1 MNWTKFQTYGMSPDK
16 AFEVLC
22 NQLFENWSKEEYK
35 SDIASFRVVNGAGGD
50 GGVESYAVLKDG
62 SIVGLQAKWFPTS
75 MSGSQINQI
84 KNSIK
89 TAKKVRSEITRYIV
103 CVPRDLASKTAQSE
117 NPEDARWDS
126 MVASVGADY
135 PDLTVELWNE
145 TRLVTELQKTSSSGI
160 FKFWFENAEVSDE
173 NVRYA
178 FEKAKSSWLTTKYV
192 PDLNAF
198 GNIAQ
203 TVSLLLGDI
212 GQREKQVKTFR
223 KINELCEKY
232 HSAAEAFLAVC
243 GDRPEITDIL
253 TETAGK
259 ISAVA
264 SECLKITAWYS
275 DETPLDGEIDLS
287 AFNVDFDSIADSI
300 NRSRDSTL
308 HHFHASDVTKV
319 LRKLGEYDIYA
330 LVKDFERSHHKKS
343 LLFLGTP
350 GTGKTHGISALTEK
364 FLTEGLHIPLL
375 IQARNI
381 PASSTWKD
389 IVSNYLGLSS
399 SWNEDE
405 IWQALISLANR
416 RIVQDPLLSSETKVS
431 PKVIIFVDGLDESST
446 HERWVDR
453 IRETTAITSNY
464 PQIRFCFTARP
475 TAFKGR
481 IDYAKVERLS
491 NTGDVSTHMLFDGY
505 MRAYNISTQNTG
517 WLKYSLNTPLALKL
531 FCELHQGQAVNLSS
545 RTEVSM
551 TSLWRKKIEKIES
564 EYCEK
569 NSRPPKSQYV
579 LRAIVFLSKQ
589 FVGTE
594 RLEHPSL
601 VDELAAELKIATEYA
616 ESLVNY
622 LEEYGVLSC
631 YCEHGTGL
639 APDTY
644 FYYPGIQGYFDY
656 ASALHIIAQYEHPR
670 DIDFNEC
677 KAIQTNTLN
686 SLAIISIQNHGYLLT
701 RNQTIN
707 AVLDG
712 WSRQEL
718 QFLALL
724 HADHSTAAQFKART
738 LEIMS
743 ENADGLITIVNQL
756 VLPLSRDCE
765 HPLGV
770 MLLDEFLNG
779 FEKPAQRDILWSVL
793 GYLRNSA
800 GKRWYQSETF
810 ELEGEN
816 YLLDSED
823 THNGCP
829 IIYAWALSSVNN
841 SLRKLYRNR
850 LMEWARLVPEE
861 FYRLFLKFSSVN
873 DPQIKSDLFSIL
885 MCLMYDGAN
894 PALVKN
900 ASDWILENILHPDRI
915 DSNRDISVR
924 YYSIA
929 IIKRAIIMGILNE
942 QTVAEYMPPY
952 TVTGNN
958 IALNKDALSGTRMG
972 GYSAIDYDLSRYV
985 LVDHIESDFNS
996 YPQRESRQ
1004 FEKLVDAVIAEQ
1016 PEYTGMT
1023 VEKFIISAAYAYIV
1037 EMGWNEQEFYN
1048 FDDDESGNGIVGG
1061 VDCSILGTYTP
1072 ATHGSQSS
1080 VMSVCEKYVWKARDI
1095 INGFLC
1101 DRLLFGDGNIAITDY
1116 GLLDD
1121 FIIPVQE
1128 SRIID
1133 PNNIPDDRPWHIPEP
1148 EKVVLDDAPATAKDV
1163 IANVL
1168 EAPVLDWEKWIF
1180 FENIGGAYKVGTK
1193 DLVALDMYSCFY
1205 GSAGVETCLFM
1216 NAILV
1221 NQDDVPELIKA
1232 ITKKSNEDN
1241 SITNPTDW
1249 YGGIHASCYVTPKE
1263 VCWFSWKA
1271 RYDASNTED
1280 FPQFHLKSA
1289 VDNCCYH
1296 SPEYG
1301 DVNFYLPSAPIR
1313 DILGIVDSDGY
1324 LFFDNS
1330 RRVIAEHSI
1339 AGEKW
1344 RTYQNYVVVDRSALF
1359 EKIRHTNQT
1368 LVWIMRERRIR
1379 TGNAQEKFGEFGAD
1393 RIKSYV
1399 GYLDGGEF
1407 EMKEIHSEVWSCEPK
1422 KKHLC

>member
-1 MNWTKFQTYGMSPDK
+1 MNWTNFQTYGMAPDK

-35 SDIASFRVVNGAGGD
+35 SDIASIRVVNGAGGD
-50 GGVESYAVLKDG
+50 GGVESYATLKDG
-62 SIVGLQAKWFPTS
+62 SIIGLQAKWFPTS
-75 MSGSQINQI
+75 MVSSQIAQI

-89 TAKKVRSEITRYIV
+89 TAKKVRPEISRYIV
-103 CVPRDLASKTAQSE
+103 CVPRDLASKTARSE
-117 NPEDARWDS
+117 NSEDTRWEN
-126 MVASVGADY
+126 MITSVVEDY
-135 PDLTVELWNE
+135 PDLAVELWNE
-145 TRLVTELQKTSSSGI
+145 SRLVAELQKPSASGI

-173 NVRYA
+173 SVQYA

-192 PDLNAF
+192 PELNTY

-203 TVSLLLGDI
+203 THSLLLGDI
-212 GQREKQVKTFR
+212 VQRENQTKTFR
-223 KINELCEKY
+223 KINELCEKF
-232 HSAAEAFLAVC
+232 HSATEAFLAVC

-253 TETAGK
+253 TETMGK
-259 ISAVA
+259 VSAVA
-264 SECLKITAWYS
+264 SECLKISAWYR
-275 DETPLDGEIDLS
+275 DKTPLDGDIDLS
-287 AFNVDFDSIADSI
+287 AFNVDFDSAADSI
-300 NRSRDSTL
+300 NQSRDSTL

-319 LRKLGEYDIYA
+319 LRKLGEFDFYA
-330 LVKDFERSHHKKS
+330 LIKDFERSHHEKS

-364 FLTEGLHIPLL
+364 LLVEGLHIPLL

-389 IVSNYLGLSS
+389 IVSNYLGLSAG
-399 SWNEDE
+399 WNEDE

-416 RIVQDPLLSSETKVS
+416 RSVQEPLLSSETKLS
-431 PKVIIFVDGLDESST
+431 PKVVIFVDGLDESST

-453 IRETTAITSNY
+453 IRETTVITSNY

-491 NTGDVSTHMLFDGY
+491 NAGDVPTHMLFDRY
-505 MRAYNISTQNTG
+505 THAYNITTQNNG
-517 WLKYSLNTPLALKL
+517 WIKYSLNTPVALKL
-531 FCELHQGQAVNLSS
+531 FCELHRGQAVNLSS

-551 TSLWRKKIEKIES
+551 TSLWRKKIEKIEG

-569 NSRPPKSQYV
+569 NGRPQKSQYV

-589 FVGTE
+589 FIDSE
-594 RLEHPSL
+594 RLEHSSL
-601 VDELAAELKIATEYA
+601 VDVLAAELKIATEYA

-622 LEEYGVLSC
+622 LEEYGILSC

-656 ASALHIIAQYEHPR
+656 ASALHITSQYNHPK
-670 DIDFNEC
+670 DIDFNDC

-686 SLAIISIQNHGYLLT
+686 SLAIISIQNYGYLLT
-701 RNQTIN
+701 RNPTID
-707 AVLDG
+707 VVMDD

-724 HADHSTAAQFKART
+724 HADYDTAAQFKGRT
-738 LEIMS
+738 VEIMS
-743 ENADGLITIVNQL
+743 ECADNLITIANQL

-770 MLLDEFLNG
+770 ILLDEFLNG
-779 FEKPAQRDILWSVL
+779 FEKPAQRDILWSVP

-810 ELEGEN
+810 ELEGED
-816 YLLDSED
+816 YLLDSQD
-823 THNGCP
+823 TYNGCP
-829 IIYAWALSSVNN
+829 TIYAWALSSVNN
-841 SLRKLYRNR
+841 SLRKRYRNR

-885 MCLMYDGAN
+885 MCLMYDGADQK
-894 PALVKN
+894 LVRT
-900 ASDWILENILHPDRI
+900 ASDWILENVLHPDRI
-915 DSNRDISVR
+915 DGNRDISVR

-929 IIKRAIIMGILNE
+929 IIKRAIIMGILDE
-942 QTVAEYMPPY
+942 QTVVEYMPPY
-952 TVTGNN
+952 TVTGNS
-958 IALNKDALSGTRMG
+958 IALNKDALSGTRMN

-996 YPQRESRQ
+996 YPQRNTKQ
-1004 FEKLVDAVIAEQ
+1004 FEKLVSAVITEQ
-1016 PEYTGMT
+1016 PEYAGMT
-1023 VEKFIISAAYAYIV
+1023 VEKFIISAAFAYIL
-1037 EMGWNEQEFYN
+1037 EMGWNEHEFYN
-1048 FDDDESGNGIVGG
+1048 FDKDKSGEGITGG
-1061 VDCSILGTYTP
+1061 VDCSIRGTYNS

-1080 VMSVCEKYVWKARDI
+1080 VMTVCEKYVWQARNAI
-1095 INGFLC
+1095 SGFLC
-1101 DRLLFGDGNIAITDY
+1101 DRLLFGDDNAPVTDY

-1121 FIIPVQE
+1121 FLIPVQE
-1128 SRIID
+1128 AHIID
-1133 PNNIPDDRPWHIPEP
+1133 PESIPDDRPWHIPELG
-1148 EKVVLDDAPATAKDV
+1148 KVALEGDPTCAKDV
-1163 IANVL
+1163 ITNVL
-1168 EAPVLDWEKWIF
+1168 KAPTLDWEKWIF
-1180 FENIGGAYKVGTK
+1180 FKNNDRAYSVDSE

-1216 NAILV
+1216 NAILI
-1221 NQDDVPELIKA
+1221 NQDDVLGFAEA
-1232 ITKKSNEDN
+1232 ITEKSNADN
-1241 SITNPTDW
+1241 RVANPTDW
-1249 YGGIHASCYVTPKE
+1249 YGGIHSSCYITPKE

-1271 RYDASNTED
+1271 RYDSANIEE
-1280 FPQFHLKSA
+1280 FPQFELKSA
-1289 VDNCCYH
+1289 VDDCCYN

-1301 DVNFYLPSAPIR
+1301 DVYFYLPSAPIR
-1313 DILGIVDSDGY
+1313 DILGIIDSDGY
-1324 LFFDNS
+1324 LFFDSS
-1330 RRVIAEHSI
+1330 RKVIAEHSI

-1344 RTYQNYVVVDRSALF
+1344 RTYQNYVVVDRSVLF
-1359 EKIRHTNQT
+1359 EKMQHTGQT

-1393 RIKSYV
+1393 RVKSYI
-1399 GYLDGGEF
+1399 GYFDGDKF
-1407 EMKEIHSEVWSCEPK
+1407 TVKEIFSEVWSSEPNK
-1422 KKHLC
+1422 KSL

>member
-1 MNWTKFQTYGMSPDK
+1 MNWTNFQTYGMAPDK

-35 SDIASFRVVNGAGGD
+35 SDIASIRVVNGAGGD

-62 SIVGLQAKWFPTS
+62 SIIGLQAKWFPTS
-75 MSGSQINQI
+75 MASSQIAQI

-89 TAKKVRSEITRYIV
+89 TAKKVRPEISRYIV
-103 CVPRDLASKTAQSE
+103 CVPRDLASKTARSE
-117 NPEDARWDS
+117 NSEDTRWEN
-126 MVASVGADY
+126 MITSVVADY
-135 PDLTVELWNE
+135 PDLAVELWNE
-145 TRLVTELQKTSSSGI
+145 SRIVAELQKPSASGI

-173 NVRYA
+173 SVQYA

-192 PDLNAF
+192 PELNTY

-203 TVSLLLGDI
+203 TLSLLLGDI
-212 GQREKQVKTFR
+212 VQRENQTKTFR
-223 KINELCEKY
+223 KINELCERF
-232 HSAAEAFLAVC
+232 HSAAEAFLVVC

-253 TETAGK
+253 TETMGK
-259 ISAVA
+259 VSAVA
-264 SECLKITAWYS
+264 SECLKITAWYR
-275 DETPLDGEIDLS
+275 DETPLDGDIDLS
-287 AFNVDFDSIADSI
+287 AFNVDFDSAADSI
-300 NRSRDSTL
+300 NQSRDSTL
-308 HHFHASDVTKV
+308 HYFHASDVTKV
-319 LRKLGEYDIYA
+319 LRKLGEFDFYA
-330 LVKDFERSHHKKS
+330 LIKDFERSHHKKS
-343 LLFLGTP
+343 LLFFGTP
-350 GTGKTHGISALTEK
+350 GTGKTHGISALSEK
-364 FLTEGLHIPLL
+364 LLSDGLHIPLL

-381 PASSTWKD
+381 PIYSTWKN
-389 IVSNYLGLSS
+389 IVCDYLGLSS

-405 IWQALISLANR
+405 IWQALISLADR
-416 RIVQDPLLSSETKVS
+416 HRFQEPQLSAETKVS

-446 HERWVDR
+446 HERWVER
-453 IRETTAITSNY
+453 IQETNAITASY

-491 NTGDVSTHMLFDGY
+491 NVGDAPTHILFDSY
-505 MRAYNISTQNTG
+505 MRAYNIKTQNNG
-517 WLKYSLNTPLALKL
+517 WLKYSLTSPLALKL
-531 FCELHQGQAVNLSS
+531 FCELNQDQTVSLSN

-551 TSLWRKKIEKIES
+551 TSLWRKKIEKIEG

-569 NSRPPKSQYV
+569 NGRPEKNQYV
-579 LRAIVFLSKQ
+579 LRAVVFLSKQ
-589 FVGTE
+589 FVAAE
-594 RLEHPSL
+594 RLEHSSL
-601 VDELAAELKIATEYA
+601 VDKLAAELKTATEYA

-631 YCEHGTGL
+631 YCEHGIGL

-656 ASALHIIAQYEHPR
+656 ASALHILSQYEHPK
-670 DIDFNEC
+670 DIDFNDC

-686 SLAIISIQNHGYLLT
+686 SLAIISIQKYGYLLT
-701 RNQTIN
+701 RNPTID
-707 AVLDG
+707 VVMDD

-718 QFLALL
+718 QFLTLL
-724 HADHSTAAQFKART
+724 HSDHSAAAQFKERT

-779 FEKPAQRDILWSVL
+779 FEKPAQRDILWSVP
-793 GYLRNSA
+793 GYLRNST

-810 ELEGEN
+810 ALEGDN
-816 YLLDSED
+816 YLLDPED
-823 THNGCP
+823 THEGCP
-829 IIYAWALSSVNN
+829 TVYAWALSTVNN

-850 LMEWARLVPEE
+850 LMEWAHLVPEE
-861 FYRLFLKFSSVN
+861 FYKLFLKFSAVN

-885 MCLMYDGAN
+885 MCLIYDGADQ
-894 PALVKN
+894 ALIKN

-915 DSNRDISVR
+915 DGNRDISVR

-929 IIKRAIIMGILNE
+929 IIKRAIIMGILDE
-942 QTVAEYMPPY
+942 QTVVEYMPPY
-952 TVTGNN
+952 TITGNS
-958 IALNKDALSGTRMG
+958 IALNKDALSGTRMN

-996 YPQRESRQ
+996 YPQRNTKQ
-1004 FEKLVDAVIAEQ
+1004 FEKLVSAVITEQ
-1016 PEYTGMT
+1016 PEYAGMT
-1023 VEKFIISAAYAYIV
+1023 VEKFIISAAFAYIL

-1048 FDDDESGNGIVGG
+1048 FNEDESGEGIVGG
-1061 VDCSILGTYTP
+1061 VDCSIRGTHHS

-1080 VMSVCEKYVWKARDI
+1080 VMTVCEKYVWQARNEI
-1095 INGFLC
+1095 SGFLC
-1101 DRLLFGDGNIAITDY
+1101 DRLLFGDENVPVTDY

-1121 FIIPVQE
+1121 FVIPVQE
-1128 SRIID
+1128 ARIINPD
-1133 PNNIPDDRPWHIPEP
+1133 NIPDDRPWHIPEP
-1148 EKVVLDDAPATAKDV
+1148 EKAVLEGIPSSAKDV
-1163 IANVL
+1163 ITYVL
-1168 EAPVLDWEKWIF
+1168 EAPTLDWEKWIF
-1180 FENIGGAYKVGTK
+1180 FKNIDGAYRVEAE

-1221 NQDDVPELIKA
+1221 NQDDVLGFAEA
-1232 ITKKSNEDN
+1232 ITEKSNADN
-1241 SITNPTDW
+1241 RVANPTDW
-1249 YGGIHASCYVTPKE
+1249 YGGIHSSCYITPKE

-1271 RYDASNTED
+1271 RYDSANIEV
-1280 FPQFHLKSA
+1280 FPQFELKSA
-1289 VDNCCYH
+1289 VDDCCYN

-1301 DVNFYLPSAPIR
+1301 DVYFYLPSAPIR
-1313 DILGIVDSDGY
+1313 DIIGIVDSDGY

-1330 RRVIAEHSI
+1330 RKVIAEHSI

-1344 RTYQNYVVVDRSALF
+1344 RTYQNYVIVDRPVLF
-1359 EKIRHTNQT
+1359 ERLQRAGKR

-1393 RIKSYV
+1393 RDKSYI
-1399 GYLDGGEF
+1399 GYFDGNKF
-1407 EMKEIHSEVWSCEPK
+1407 TVREIHSEIWNSEPK
-1422 KKHLC
+1422 KKSL

>member
-1 MNWTKFQTYGMSPDK
+1 MNWTKFQTYGMAPDK

-22 NQLFENWSKEEYK
+22 NQVFENWCKEEYK
-35 SDIASFRVVNGAGGD
+35 SAIASIRVVNGAGGD

-62 SIVGLQAKWFPTS
+62 SIVGLQAKWFPASMTS
-75 MSGSQINQI
+75 SQIAQI

-89 TAKKVRSEITRYIV
+89 TAKKVRPEITRYIV

-117 NPEDARWDS
+117 NPEDTRWDS
-126 MVASVGADY
+126 MVASVSVDY

-145 TRLVTELQKTSSSGI
+145 TRLVAELQKPSSSGI

-173 NVRYA
+173 SVRYA

-192 PDLNAF
+192 PELNAY

-203 TVSLLLGDI
+203 IVSLLLGDTV
-212 GQREKQVKTFR
+212 QREKQAKTFR
-223 KINELCEKY
+223 KINELCGKY

-253 TETAGK
+253 AETTGK
-259 ISAVA
+259 VSTVA

-275 DETPLDGEIDLS
+275 DETSLDSDIDLS

-300 NRSRDSTL
+300 NKSRDSTL

-319 LRKLGEYDIYA
+319 LRKLGEFDFYA
-330 LVKDFERSHHKKS
+330 LVKDFERSHHEKS

-350 GTGKTHGISALTEK
+350 GTGKTHGIGALTEK
-364 FLTEGLHIPLL
+364 LLAEGLHIPLL

-381 PASSTWKD
+381 PATSTWKD
-389 IVSNYLGLSS
+389 IVSNYLGLSA

-405 IWQALISLANR
+405 IWQSLISLANR
-416 RIVQDPLLSSETKVS
+416 RSVQDPLLSSETKIS

-446 HERWVDR
+446 HERWIDR
-453 IRETTAITSNY
+453 IRETTTITSNY

-491 NTGDVSTHMLFDGY
+491 NAGDVPTHMLFDGY
-505 MRAYNISTQNTG
+505 TRAYNITTQNNG

-551 TSLWRKKIEKIES
+551 TALWRKKIEKIES

-569 NSRPPKSQYV
+569 NGRPEKSQYV

-594 RLEHPSL
+594 RLEHSSL
-601 VDELAAELKIATEYA
+601 VEELAAELKIATEYA

-622 LEEYGVLSC
+622 LEEYGILSC

-639 APDTY
+639 TPDTY

-656 ASALHIIAQYEHPR
+656 ASALHITSQYEHPK
-670 DIDFNEC
+670 DIDFNDY

-686 SLAIISIQNHGYLLT
+686 SLAIIAIQNYGYLLT
-701 RNQTIN
+701 RNPTID
-707 AVLDG
+707 VVMDD
-712 WSRQEL
+712 WSKQEL

-724 HADHSTAAQFKART
+724 HADHDMAVQFKERT
-738 LEIMS
+738 IEIMS
-743 ENADGLITIVNQL
+743 ESADGLITIANQL
-756 VLPLSRDCE
+756 VLPLSRDHE

-779 FEKPAQRDILWSVL
+779 FEKPAQRDILWSVP
-793 GYLRNSA
+793 GYLRNSTD
-800 GKRWYQSETF
+800 KRWYQSVTF

-816 YLLDSED
+816 YLLDAED

-829 IIYAWALSSVNN
+829 TIYAWALSSVNN

-850 LMEWARLVPEE
+850 LMEWARLAPEE

-873 DPQIKSDLFSIL
+873 DPQIKSDLCSIL
-885 MCLMYDGAN
+885 MCLMYDGADQ
-894 PALVKN
+894 ALVKN
-900 ASDWILENILHPDRI
+900 ASDWILENILHPDKI
-915 DSNRDISVR
+915 DSNRDISIR
-924 YYSIA
+924 YYSMA
-929 IIKRAIIMGILNE
+929 IIKRAIIMGILDE
-942 QTVAEYMPPY
+942 QTVVEYMPPY
-952 TVTGNN
+952 AVTGNS

-996 YPQRESRQ
+996 YPQRNTKQ
-1004 FEKLVDAVIAEQ
+1004 FEKLISAVIAEQ
-1016 PEYTGMT
+1016 PEYAGMT
-1023 VEKFIISAAYAYIV
+1023 VEKFIISAAYAYIL
-1037 EMGWNEQEFYN
+1037 EMGWSENEFYN
-1048 FDDDESGNGIVGG
+1048 FDKDESGDGIIGG
-1061 VDCSILGTYTP
+1061 VDCSIRGTYHS

-1080 VMSVCEKYVWKARDI
+1080 VMTVCEKYVWQARNEI
-1095 INGFLC
+1095 SGFLC
-1101 DRLLFGDGNIAITDY
+1101 DRLLFGDENVPVTDY

-1121 FIIPVQE
+1121 FVIPVQE
-1128 SRIID
+1128 ARIINPD
-1133 PNNIPDDRPWHIPEP
+1133 NIPDDRPWHIPEP
-1148 EKVVLDDAPATAKDV
+1148 ENVVLEGTPVNAKDV
-1163 IANVL
+1163 IINVL
-1168 EAPVLDWEKWIF
+1168 EAPTLDWEKWIF
-1180 FENIGGAYKVGTK
+1180 FENSDGAYSVSSES
-1193 DLVALDMYSCFY
+1193 LVALDMYSCFY
-1205 GSAGVETCLFM
+1205 GSAGVETCLFIS
-1216 NAILV
+1216 AILL
-1221 NQDDVPELIKA
+1221 NEDDVLNFVDA
-1232 ITKKSNEDN
+1232 ITEKSGESNRV
-1241 SITNPTDW
+1241 SNPTDW
-1249 YGGIHASCYVTPKE
+1249 NGGIHSSCYITPKE
-1263 VCWFSWKA
+1263 VCWFPWKA
-1271 RYDASNTED
+1271 RYNPSNTEE
-1280 FPQFHLKSA
+1280 FSQFKLDAA
-1289 VDNCCYH
+1289 VDECCYN

-1301 DVNFYLPSAPIR
+1301 DVYFYLPSLPVR
-1313 DILGIVDSDGY
+1313 DILGITDSDGY
-1324 LFFDNS
+1324 LFFNRERD
-1330 RRVIAEHSI
+1330 VVAEQSI

-1344 RTYQNYVVVDRSALF
+1344 RTYQKYLVANAPYLF
-1359 EKIRHTNQT
+1359 EKTKAAGKT
-1368 LVWIMRERRIR
+1368 LVWVMKERRMSS
-1379 TGNAQEKFGEFGAD
+1379 GNAQEKFGKFGAD
-1393 RIKSYV
+1393 RLKSYV
-1399 GYLDGGEF
+1399 GYFNAGQF
-1407 EMKEIHSEVWSCEPK
+1407 IVKEIHSEFWNSITENEF
-1422 KKHLC
+1422 L

>member
-1 MNWTKFQTYGMSPDK
+1 MNWTNFQTYGMAPDK

-35 SDIASFRVVNGAGGD
+35 SDIASIRVVNGAGGD
-50 GGVESYAVLKDG
+50 GGVESYATLKDR
-62 SIVGLQAKWFPTS
+62 SIIALQAKWFPTS
-75 MSGSQINQI
+75 MVSSQIAQI

-89 TAKKVRSEITRYIV
+89 TAKKVRPEISRYIV
-103 CVPRDLASKTAQSE
+103 CVPRDLASKTARSE
-117 NPEDARWDS
+117 NSEDTRWEN
-126 MVASVGADY
+126 MITSVVEDY
-135 PDLTVELWNE
+135 PDLAVELWNE
-145 TRLVTELQKTSSSGI
+145 SRLVAELQKPSASGI

-173 NVRYA
+173 SVQYA
-178 FEKAKSSWLTTKYV
+178 FDKAKSSWLTTKYV
-192 PDLNAF
+192 PELNTY

-203 TVSLLLGDI
+203 TLSLLLGDI
-212 GQREKQVKTFR
+212 AQRENQTKTFR
-223 KINELCEKY
+223 KINELCEKFL
-232 HSAAEAFLAVC
+232 SAAEAFLAVC

-253 TETAGK
+253 TETMGK
-259 ISAVA
+259 VSAVA
-264 SECLKITAWYS
+264 SECLKITAWYR
-275 DETPLDGEIDLS
+275 DETPLDGDIDLS
-287 AFNVDFDSIADSI
+287 AFNVDFDSAADSI
-300 NRSRDSTL
+300 NQSRDSTL
-308 HHFHASDVTKV
+308 HHFHSSDVTKV
-319 LRKLGEYDIYA
+319 LRKLGEFDFYTLI
-330 LVKDFERSHHKKS
+330 KGFERSHHKKS
-343 LLFLGTP
+343 LLFWGTP
-350 GTGKTHGISALTEK
+350 GTGKTHGISALSEK
-364 FLTEGLHIPLL
+364 LLSDGLHIPLL

-381 PASSTWKD
+381 PTYSTWKN
-389 IVSNYLGLSS
+389 IVCDYLGLSS

-405 IWQALISLANR
+405 IWQALISLADR
-416 RIVQDPLLSSETKVS
+416 HRFQEPQLSAETKVS

-446 HERWVDR
+446 HERWVER
-453 IRETTAITSNY
+453 IQETNAITASY

-491 NTGDVSTHMLFDGY
+491 NAGDAPTHILFDSY
-505 MRAYNISTQNTG
+505 MRAYNIKTQNNG
-517 WLKYSLNTPLALKL
+517 WLKYSLTSPLALKL
-531 FCELHQGQAVNLSS
+531 FCELNQDQTVSLSN

-551 TSLWRKKIEKIES
+551 TSLWRKKIEKIEG

-569 NSRPPKSQYV
+569 NGRPEKNQYV
-579 LRAIVFLSKQ
+579 LRAVVFLSKQ
-589 FVGTE
+589 FVAAE
-594 RLEHPSL
+594 RLEHSSL
-601 VDELAAELKIATEYA
+601 VDKLAAELKTATEYA

-631 YCEHGTGL
+631 YCEHGMGL

-644 FYYPGIQGYFDY
+644 FYYPGIQGCFDY
-656 ASALHIIAQYEHPR
+656 ASALHILSQYEHPK
-670 DIDFNEC
+670 DIDFNDC

-686 SLAIISIQNHGYLLT
+686 SLAIISIQKYGYLLT
-701 RNQTIN
+701 RNPTID
-707 AVLDG
+707 VVMDD

-718 QFLALL
+718 QFLTLL
-724 HADHSTAAQFKART
+724 HSDHSAAAQFKERT

-779 FEKPAQRDILWSVL
+779 FEKPAQRDILWSVP
-793 GYLRNSA
+793 GYLRNST

-810 ELEGEN
+810 ALEGDN
-816 YLLDSED
+816 YLLDPED
-823 THNGCP
+823 THEGCP
-829 IIYAWALSSVNN
+829 TVYAWALSTVNN

-850 LMEWARLVPEE
+850 LMEWAHLVPEE
-861 FYRLFLKFSSVN
+861 FYKLFLKFSAVN

-885 MCLMYDGAN
+885 MCLIYDGADQ
-894 PALVKN
+894 ALIKN

-915 DSNRDISVR
+915 DGNRDISVR

-929 IIKRAIIMGILNE
+929 IIKRAIIMGILDE
-942 QTVAEYMPPY
+942 QTVVEYMPPY
-952 TVTGNN
+952 TITGNS
-958 IALNKDALSGTRMG
+958 IALNKDALSGTRMN

-996 YPQRESRQ
+996 YPQRNTKQ
-1004 FEKLVDAVIAEQ
+1004 FEKLVSAVITEQ
-1016 PEYTGMT
+1016 PEYAGMT
-1023 VEKFIISAAYAYIV
+1023 VEKFIISAAFAYIL

-1048 FDDDESGNGIVGG
+1048 FNEDESGEGIVGG
-1061 VDCSILGTYTP
+1061 VDCSIRGTHHS

-1080 VMSVCEKYVWKARDI
+1080 VMTVCEKYVWQARNEI
-1095 INGFLC
+1095 SGFLC
-1101 DRLLFGDGNIAITDY
+1101 DRLLFGDENVPVTDY

-1121 FIIPVQE
+1121 FVIPVQE
-1128 SRIID
+1128 ARIINPD
-1133 PNNIPDDRPWHIPEP
+1133 NIPDDRPWHIPEP
-1148 EKVVLDDAPATAKDV
+1148 EKAVLEGIPSSAKDV
-1163 IANVL
+1163 ITNVL
-1168 EAPVLDWEKWIF
+1168 KAPTLDWEKWIF
-1180 FENIGGAYKVGTK
+1180 FKNIDGAYRVEAE

-1221 NQDDVPELIKA
+1221 NQDDVLGFAEA
-1232 ITKKSNEDN
+1232 ITEKSNADN
-1241 SITNPTDW
+1241 RVANPTDW
-1249 YGGIHASCYVTPKE
+1249 YGGIHSSCYITPKE

-1271 RYDASNTED
+1271 RYDSANIEE
-1280 FPQFHLKSA
+1280 FPQFELKSA
-1289 VDNCCYH
+1289 VDDCCYN

-1301 DVNFYLPSAPIR
+1301 DVYFYLPSAPIR

-1330 RRVIAEHSI
+1330 RKVIAEHSI

-1344 RTYQNYVVVDRSALF
+1344 RTYQNYVIVDRPVLF
-1359 EKIRHTNQT
+1359 ERLQRAGKR

-1393 RIKSYV
+1393 RDKSYI
-1399 GYLDGGEF
+1399 GYFDGNKF
-1407 EMKEIHSEVWSCEPK
+1407 TVREIHSEIWNSEPK
-1422 KKHLC
+1422 KKSL

>member
-1 MNWTKFQTYGMSPDK
+1 MNWTKFQTYGMAPDK

-22 NQLFENWSKEEYK
+22 NQLFVNWSKEEYK
-35 SDIASFRVVNGAGGD
+35 TDIVSIRVVNGAGGD
-50 GGVESYAVLKDG
+50 GGVESYAVLKDK
-62 SIVGLQAKWFPTS
+62 SIIGLQAKWFQMSITS
-75 MSGSQINQI
+75 SQINQI

-89 TAKKVRSEITRYIV
+89 TAKKVRPEITRYIV
-103 CVPRDLASKTAQSE
+103 CVPRDLASKTARSE
-117 NPEDARWDS
+117 NSEDARWDS
-126 MVASVGADY
+126 MVASVGTDY

-145 TRLVTELQKTSSSGI
+145 TRLVAELQKSSSSGI
-160 FKFWFENAEVSDE
+160 FKFWFENAEMSDE
-173 NVRYA
+173 SVQHA
-178 FEKAKSSWLTTKYV
+178 FEKAKSSWLITKYV

-198 GNIAQ
+198 GNISQ
-203 TVSLLLGDI
+203 TLSLLLGDI
-212 GQREKQVKTFR
+212 GQREKQAKIFR

-243 GDRPEITDIL
+243 GDRSEITGIL
-253 TETAGK
+253 AETAGK
-259 ISAVA
+259 ISAIA
-264 SECLKITAWYS
+264 SACLRITGWYS
-275 DETPLDGEIDLS
+275 DETHLDGDIDLS

-300 NRSRDSTL
+300 NKSRDSRL

-319 LRKLGEYDIYA
+319 LRKLGKYDFYA
-330 LVKDFERSHHKKS
+330 LTKDFERSHHEKS

-364 FLTEGLHIPLL
+364 LLAEGLHIPIL

-389 IVSNYLGLSS
+389 IVSNYLGLSAG
-399 SWNEDE
+399 WNEDE

-416 RIVQDPLLSSETKVS
+416 RSVQEPLLSSETKLS
-431 PKVIIFVDGLDESST
+431 PKVIILVDGLDESST

-453 IRETTAITSNY
+453 IRETTVITSNY

-491 NTGDVSTHMLFDGY
+491 NAGDVPTHMLFDRY
-505 MRAYNISTQNTG
+505 MHAYNITTQNNG

-531 FCELHQGQAVNLSS
+531 FCEIHQGQAVNLSS

-551 TSLWRKKIEKIES
+551 TSLWRKKIEKIER

-569 NSRPPKSQYV
+569 NGRPEKSQYV

-589 FVGTE
+589 FVDTE
-594 RLEHPSL
+594 RLEHSSL
-601 VDELAAELKIATEYA
+601 VDELAAELKVSTEYS
-616 ESLVNY
+616 ECLVNC
-622 LEEYGVLSC
+622 LEEYGILSC

-644 FYYPGIQGYFDY
+644 FYYPGIQGFFDY
-656 ASALHIIAQYEHPR
+656 ASALHIVSRYKHPK

-686 SLAIISIQNHGYLLT
+686 SLAIISIQNNGYLLT
-701 RNQTIN
+701 RNPTID
-707 AVLDG
+707 VVMDE

-724 HADHSTAAQFKART
+724 HADYSTAAQFKERT

-743 ENADGLITIVNQL
+743 ESADGLITIVNQL

-779 FEKPAQRDILWSVL
+779 FEKPAQRDILWSVP

-810 ELEGEN
+810 ELEGED
-816 YLLDSED
+816 YLLDYQD
-823 THNGCP
+823 TYNGCP
-829 IIYAWALSSVNN
+829 TIYAWALSSVNN
-841 SLRKLYRNR
+841 TLRKLYRNR
-850 LMEWARLVPEE
+850 LMAWAHVVPEE
-861 FYRLFLKFSSVN
+861 FYKLFLKFSAVN

-885 MCLMYDGAN
+885 MCLIYDGAN
-894 PALVKN
+894 QALIKN

-915 DSNRDISVR
+915 DGNRDISVR

-929 IIKRAIIMGILNE
+929 IIKRAIIMGILDE
-942 QTVAEYMPPY
+942 QTVVQYMPPY
-952 TVTGNN
+952 TVTGNS

-996 YPQRESRQ
+996 YPQRNTKQ
-1004 FEKLVDAVIAEQ
+1004 FDNLVSAVIAEQ
-1016 PEYTGMT
+1016 PEYAGMT
-1023 VEKFIISAAYAYIV
+1023 VEKFIISAAYAYIL
-1037 EMGWNEQEFYN
+1037 EMGWNEHDFYN
-1048 FDDDESGNGIVGG
+1048 FDKDESGEGIIGG
-1061 VDCSILGTYTP
+1061 VDCSIRGTYNS

-1080 VMSVCEKYVWKARDI
+1080 VMTVCEKYVWQARSAI
-1095 INGFLC
+1095 SGFLC
-1101 DRLLFGDGNIAITDY
+1101 DRLLFGDDNAPVTDY

-1121 FIIPVQE
+1121 FLIPVQE
-1128 SRIID
+1128 AHIID
-1133 PNNIPDDRPWHIPEP
+1133 PENIPDDRPWHVPELG
-1148 EKVVLDDAPATAKDV
+1148 KVALEGDPTCAKDV
-1163 IANVL
+1163 VTNVL
-1168 EAPVLDWEKWIF
+1168 KAPTLDWEKWIF
-1180 FENIGGAYKVGTK
+1180 FKNNDRAYSVDSE

-1216 NAILV
+1216 SAILI
-1221 NQDDVPELIKA
+1221 NEDDALSFVDA
-1232 ITKKSNEDN
+1232 ITEKSKKSDCVA
-1241 SITNPTDW
+1241 NPTDW
-1249 YGGIHASCYVTPKE
+1249 NGGIHSSCYITPKE
-1263 VCWFSWKA
+1263 VCWFPWKE
-1271 RYDASNTED
+1271 RYNPSNTDE
-1280 FPQFHLKSA
+1280 FPQFKLDAA
-1289 VDNCCYH
+1289 VDECCY
-1296 SPEYG
+1296 SSLEYG
-1301 DVNFYLPSAPIR
+1301 DVYFYLPSLPVR
-1313 DILGIVDSDGY
+1313 NILGITDSDGY
-1324 LFFDNS
+1324 LFFNREQDT
-1330 RRVIAEHSI
+1330 VAEQSL

-1344 RTYQNYVVVDRSALF
+1344 RTYQKYLVANAPYLF
-1359 EKIRHTNQT
+1359 KEMKTVGKT
-1368 LVWIMRERRIR
+1368 LVWLMMERRMN
-1379 TGNAQEKFGEFGAD
+1379 TGNAQERFGKFGVD
-1393 RIKSYV
+1393 RIKNYM
-1399 GYLDGGEF
+1399 GYFKAGQF
-1407 EMKEIHSEVWSCEPK
+1407 MVKEIRSETWKSISEK
-1422 KKHLC
+1422 ELL

>member
-1 MNWTKFQTYGMSPDK
+1 MNWTKFQTYGMSPEK

-22 NQLFENWSKEEYK
+22 NQLFVNWSKEEYK
-35 SDIASFRVVNGAGGD
+35 SDIASIRIVNGAGGD

-62 SIVGLQAKWFPTS
+62 SIVGLQAKWFPMSMTS
-75 MSGSQINQI
+75 GQINQI

-89 TAKKVRSEITRYIV
+89 TAKKVRPEITRYIV

-117 NPEDARWDS
+117 NSEDARWDG
-126 MVASVGADY
+126 MVASVGTDY

-173 NVRYA
+173 SVRYA
-178 FEKAKSSWLTTKYV
+178 FEKAKSSWLTTKYI

-212 GQREKQVKTFR
+212 GQREKQAKTFR

-243 GDRPEITDIL
+243 SDRPEITRIL
-253 TETAGK
+253 TETTGQ
-259 ISAVA
+259 ISAIA
-264 SECLKITAWYS
+264 SACLKITGWYS
-275 DETPLDGEIDLS
+275 DETPLDGDIDLS
-287 AFNVDFDSIADSI
+287 TFNVDFDSIADSI
-300 NRSRDSTL
+300 SKSRDSTL

-319 LRKLGEYDIYA
+319 LRKLGEYDFYA
-330 LVKDFERSHHKKS
+330 LVKDFERSHYEKS

-350 GTGKTHGISALTEK
+350 GTGKTHGISALTDK
-364 FLTEGLHIPLL
+364 LLTEGLHIPLL
-375 IQARNI
+375 IQARSI
-381 PASSTWKD
+381 PVSATWKN
-389 IVSNYLGLSS
+389 IVSNYLGLSAD
-399 SWNEDE
+399 WNEDE

-416 RIVQDPLLSSETKVS
+416 RSVQEPLLSSETKLS

-446 HERWVDR
+446 HERWADR

-475 TAFKGR
+475 TSFKGR

-491 NTGDVSTHMLFDGY
+491 NAGDVPTHMLFDGY
-505 MRAYNISTQNTG
+505 TRAYNITTQNNG

-569 NSRPPKSQYV
+569 NGRPEKSQYV
-579 LRAIVFLSKQ
+579 LRAVVFLSKQ
-589 FVGTE
+589 FVDTG
-594 RLEHPSL
+594 RLEHSSL

-622 LEEYGVLSC
+622 LEEYGILSC

-639 APDTY
+639 ALDRY

-656 ASALHIIAQYEHPR
+656 ASALYIISQYEHPR

-677 KAIQTNTLN
+677 KAVQMNTLN
-686 SLAIISIQNHGYLLT
+686 SLAIISIQNYGYLLT
-701 RNQTIN
+701 RNQT
-707 AVLDG
+707 LDVVMDD
-712 WSRQEL
+712 WSSQEL

-724 HADHSTAAQFKART
+724 HADYSTAAQFKERT

-743 ENADGLITIVNQL
+743 ESADGLITIVNQL

-770 MLLDEFLNG
+770 MLFDEFLNG
-779 FEKPAQRDILWSVL
+779 FEKPAQRDILWSVP

-800 GKRWYQSETF
+800 GKRWYQSETS
-810 ELEGEN
+810 ELEGETF
-816 YLLDSED
+816 LLDSED

-829 IIYAWALSSVNN
+829 TVYAWALSSVNN
-841 SLRKLYRNR
+841 SLRQLYRNR

-873 DPQIKSDLFSIL
+873 DPQIKSDLFSVL
-885 MCLMYDGAN
+885 MCLMYDGADQ
-894 PALVKN
+894 ALVKN
-900 ASDWILENILHPDRI
+900 SSDWILENILHPNRI
-915 DSNRDISVR
+915 DGNRDISIR

-929 IIKRAIIMGILNE
+929 IIKKAIIMGILDE

-952 TVTGNN
+952 TVTGNS
-958 IALNKDALSGTRMG
+958 IALNKDALSGTRMS

-985 LVDHIESDFNS
+985 LVDHIEYDFNS
-996 YPQRESRQ
+996 YLQRNTKQ
-1004 FEKLVDAVIAEQ
+1004 FDNLVSAVIAEQ
-1016 PEYTGMT
+1016 PEYAGMT
-1023 VEKFIISAAYAYIV
+1023 VEKFIISAAYAYIL
-1037 EMGWNEQEFYN
+1037 EMGWSEQEFYN
-1048 FDDDESGNGIVGG
+1048 FDEDESGEGIVGG
-1061 VDCSILGTYTP
+1061 VDCSIRGTYHS

-1080 VMSVCEKYVWKARDI
+1080 VMTVCEKYVWQARNEI
-1095 INGFLC
+1095 SGFLC
-1101 DRLLFGDGNIAITDY
+1101 DRLLFGDENVPVTDY

-1121 FIIPVQE
+1121 FVIPVQE
-1128 SRIID
+1128 ARIINPD
-1133 PNNIPDDRPWHIPEP
+1133 NIPDDRPWHIPEP
-1148 EKVVLDDAPATAKDV
+1148 ENAVLEGTPSSAKDV
-1163 IANVL
+1163 ITNVL
-1168 EAPVLDWEKWIF
+1168 KAPTLDWEKWIF
-1180 FENIGGAYKVGTK
+1180 FKNIDGAYRVEAE

-1221 NQDDVPELIKA
+1221 NQDDVLGFAEA
-1232 ITKKSNEDN
+1232 ITEKSNADN
-1241 SITNPTDW
+1241 RVTNPTDW
-1249 YGGIHASCYVTPKE
+1249 YGGIHSSCYITPKE

-1271 RYDASNTED
+1271 RYDSANIEE
-1280 FPQFHLKSA
+1280 FPQFELKSA
-1289 VDNCCYH
+1289 VDDCCYN

-1301 DVNFYLPSAPIR
+1301 DVYFYLPSAPIR

-1330 RRVIAEHSI
+1330 RKVIAEHSI

-1344 RTYQNYVVVDRSALF
+1344 RTYQNYVIVDRPVLF
-1359 EKIRHTNQT
+1359 ERLQRAGKR

-1393 RIKSYV
+1393 RDKSYI
-1399 GYLDGGEF
+1399 GYFDGDKF
-1407 EMKEIHSEVWSCEPK
+1407 TVREIHSEIWSSEPK
-1422 KKHLC
+1422 KKSL